1 MPRPGLPRRCYVA
14 GMEENGPPRGLEREA
29 TDQSLQEERLKTD
42 EELAK
47 RRSDIDGTADAII
60 ASARS
65 RADRILKKARAKADQ
80 MLSLLEDGP
89 RERGAIDAERS
100 REDEVTREERTTADD
115 TLARE
120 RSARRRAMAALL
132 ILERDQTDDHLLL
145 ERDRADQSI
154 ASRDD
159 FLGMVSHDLRNLL
172 GGMAMSAVSLLNIP
186 ADGETRSAISA
197 NAQRIQRYTA
207 RMNRLVGDLLDVVS
221 IEAGRLAL
229 IPQQQNAADLVR
241 ETLDA
246 FNGVAGAKNI
256 SIRTEVRAGTLLAQY
271 DQERILQV
279 LANLVGNAIK
289 FTPKGGRIDIIVE
302 PVDHDVRF
310 GVIDS
315 GPGIPEQN
323 VGVIFERF
331 WRVPKRERSGLG
343 LGLYI
348 SKCIV
353 EAHGG
358 KIWVESPPEP
368 GSAFY
373 FTLPG
378 SGSVDDP
385 VAVAR

>member
-1 MPRPGLPRRCYVA
+1 
-14 GMEENGPPRGLEREA
+14 MEENTPPRGLEREA
-29 TDQSLQEERLKTD
+29 TDQSLQVERLKAD

-47 RRSDIDGTADAII
+47 RRSDSDGSADAII
-60 ASARS
+60 TSARS
-65 RADRILKKARAKADQ
+65 RADRVLEQARVKADQ
-80 MLSLLEDGP
+80 LLGLR
-89 RERGAIDAERS
+89 RERPLERSVIDAQRS
-100 REDEVTREERTTADD
+100 QEDAAMREDRTTADD
-115 TLARE
+115 TLAQE
-120 RSARRRAMAALL
+120 RSARRRAMATLL
-132 ILERDQTDDHLLL
+132 ALERDQTDDHLLL

-172 GGMAMSAVSLLNIP
+172 GGMAMSAVSLMNIP
-186 ADGETRSAISA
+186 ADGETRNAISA

-229 IPQQQNAADLVR
+229 VPQQQNTADLVR

-246 FNGVAGAKNI
+246 FNAVAATKHI

-323 VGVIFERF
+323 HGVVFERF
-331 WRVPKRERSGLG
+331 WRVARRERSGLG

-385 VAVAR
+385 VASAR